1 MSELKSNLEIS
12 LSKDVLQDTRES
24 VSSKNTNDSLL
35 SSEDSDDFNENH
47 FEEICRKFY
56 VNSADNS
63 NSNFN
68 AYIQSA
74 LHIIANYPKKE
85 HFKGEIEKK
94 KIEIEHTSHKKILIL
109 DLDET
114 LVHADVD
121 FNYKYHDEILKFIP
135 EGGNEEIL
143 IPLILRP
150 HLFEFLN
157 FASSLYELV
166 IFTASEKNYA
176 DVILN
181 FIEKDKKYFAYRLYR
196 DNCIYLH
203 PCFYI
208 KDLDII
214 ANIKK
219 ENLLIVDNS
228 LFSFGNNLNNGI
240 LISSFYNDKD
250 DTMLCNLAHYLSHLS
265 NVDDV
270 RTANKETF
278 NFEHYLSVIKE
289 EK

>member
-1 MSELKSNLEIS
+1 MIS
-12 LSKDVLQDTRES
+12 TQQEKKQIDYDESPHQIYLQCT
-24 VSSKNTNDSLL
+24 VKKNQKL
-35 SSEDSDDFNENH
+35 
-47 FEEICRKFY
+47 
-56 VNSADNS
+56 NS
-63 NSNFN
+63 N
-68 AYIQSA
+68 I
-74 LHIIANYPKKE
+74 
-85 HFKGEIEKK
+85 
-94 KIEIEHTSHKKILIL
+94 
-109 DLDET
+109 
-114 LVHADVD
+114 
-121 FNYKYHDEILKFIP
+121 
-135 EGGNEEIL
+135 
-143 IPLILRP
+143 
-150 HLFEFLN
+150 
-157 FASSLYELV
+157 
-166 IFTASEKNYA
+166 TASEKNYA

-196 DNCIYLH
+196 DSCIYLH

-278 NFEHYLSVIKE
+278 NFEHYLSMIKE